1 MNRED
6 FDHTIVHVYLQPEGV
21 PGGLSPQELILQH
34 KPIIIEQQLK
44 TGATAPQLFIGG
56 SALTDII
63 PAAVRKSGEA
73 GNDFE
78 RVVVWDEDQIG
89 SFSTTGKGCTPANV
103 PFLKRMV
110 VIPSDMVAAVKE
122 MAAEAAAAE
131 EG

>member
-1 MNRED
+1 MKRED
-6 FDHTIVHVYLQPEGV
+6 FNHTIVHVYLQPEGG
-21 PGGLSPQELILQH
+21 PILSPQELILQH

-44 TGATAPQLFIGG
+44 TGATAPQLKIGG
-56 SALTDII
+56 SVLPDII

-73 GNDFE
+73 GNAFE

-110 VIPSDMVAAVKE
+110 VIPSWLVADVKE